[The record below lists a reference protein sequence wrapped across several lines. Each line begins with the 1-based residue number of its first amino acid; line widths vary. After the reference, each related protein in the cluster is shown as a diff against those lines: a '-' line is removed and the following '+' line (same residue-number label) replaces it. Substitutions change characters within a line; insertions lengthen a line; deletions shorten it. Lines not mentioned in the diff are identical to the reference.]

1 MQLKRLIKTR
11 IKIEP
16 YKVYQVDDGYI
27 AELNDVEVFKTKHQ
41 HLCTSFCQ
49 IQLAEIRKQKNEAII
64 QNIQSLKAQ
73 GII

>member
-41 HLCTSFCQ
+41 HLATSYCQ
-49 IQLAEIRKQKNEAII
+49 IKLAEQRNQKNEMILK
-64 QNIQSLKAQ
+64 NINALKEQ